1 MNNTSQIPVITYEE
15 NLAFFAE
22 LEKNI
27 QDESEAR
34 QGYYHMMLKFGY
46 LMEPQEVLDLEEII
60 AEELKHTRILNE
72 MIYRRN
78 KISPEN

>member
-1 MNNTSQIPVITYEE
+1 MTSMSEAKISYEE
-15 NLAFFAE
+15 FLAFFSE

-46 LMEPQEVLDLEEII
+46 LMTPQEVIDLEEII